1 MAASSSPRLQD
12 HPSQN
17 RTRADGVQASRALC
31 GVRGGVCELER
42 LPSRKAARHL
52 RGRHSRLP
60 QPRPK
65 GRRSTSSPCLRS
77 PIKIKSSEGGSGG
90 ERHTG
95 FSAYLEKLIGLIVR
109 RNGIEACLALRLTH
123 EGVENTRCKCCN
135 GTRYSR
141 QALQLVLVVNEQ
153 LQPVSV
159 KKSASL
165 RNEKYLTS
173 ITASRS
179 SICTSPIMYASLTV
193 ENELERQRKD
203 TMLQTYIQG
212 LQT

>member
-31 GVRGGVCELER
+31 GARDGVCELGR
-42 LPSRKAARHL
+42 LPGRKAARRL

-65 GRRSTSSPCLRS
+65 GHKSTSSPCLRS
-77 PIKIKSSEGGSGG
+77 PVRIKSEGGSVG
-90 ERHTG
+90 EGYIG

-109 RNGIEACLALRLTH
+109 RNGIEACLALRLAY
-123 EGVENTRCKCCN
+123 EGIENTRRKCRD

-141 QALQLVLVVNEQ
+141 EALQLVLVVDEQ

-159 KKSASL
+159 KRSASL

-193 ENELERQRKD
+193 ENELEK
-203 TMLQTYIQG
+203 
-212 LQT
+212 